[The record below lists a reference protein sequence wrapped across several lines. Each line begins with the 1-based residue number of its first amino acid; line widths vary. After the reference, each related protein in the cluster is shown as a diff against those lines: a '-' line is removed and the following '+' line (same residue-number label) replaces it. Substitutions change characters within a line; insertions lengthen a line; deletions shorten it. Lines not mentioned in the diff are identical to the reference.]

1 MELRGA
7 AAVLATALL
16 VTSTPAAAQ
25 SLAELARKEADR
37 RATVR
42 EPGKVY
48 TNGDLTADFTAPPPA
63 PTPSEAAPA
72 VDEGRAAGAETS
84 GEERLATDVQDG
96 VTPRDQQESQ
106 PPSDRGEDYWRS
118 RASSIRARLAA
129 KNGEIEALRQRLA
142 SFGAGSV
149 DPEHEVTARALTRA
163 VADLDAF
170 NQEWLRL
177 ERQAR
182 DEGVPAAWIR

>member
-1 MELRGA
+1 MERWVSTAMTL
-7 AAVLATALL
+7 ALL
-16 VTSTPAAAQ
+16 VTVAPVSAQ

-48 TNGDLTADFTAPPPA
+48 TNGDLTADFTTPPA
-63 PTPSEAAPA
+63 PAPSDLAPA
-72 VDEGRAAGAETS
+72 VDEGQAPGQEAP
-84 GEERLATDVQDG
+84 GEEPLAPEIQDG
-96 VTPRDQQESQ
+96 VTPRDQQEAQ
-106 PPSDRGEDYWRS
+106 PPSDRGEAYWRT
-118 RASSIRARLAA
+118 RAASIRARLTA
-129 KNGEIEALRQRLA
+129 KNREIEALRQRLA
-142 SFGAGSV
+142 SFGAGSI
-149 DPEHEVTARALTRA
+149 DPEREVTSQALTRA
-163 VADLDAF
+163 VDDLDAF